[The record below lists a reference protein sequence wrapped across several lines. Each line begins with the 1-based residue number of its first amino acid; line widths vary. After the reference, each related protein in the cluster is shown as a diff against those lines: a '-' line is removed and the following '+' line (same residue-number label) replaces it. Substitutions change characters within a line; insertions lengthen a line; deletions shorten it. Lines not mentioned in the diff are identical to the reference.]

1 MTYKD
6 KAIIEKIMWLSTIGF
21 QYKHTHRQVQA
32 TVPKELVEVAVF
44 HVLKHHN
51 KGIALHT
58 HAVERDDV
66 FMLQI
71 GQQLSLTMEVL
82 PGILTGLF
90 QSLKTQN
97 VYKYTEYTDNLKFSM
112 PTSTLNSTAN
122 LDSH

>member
-1 MTYKD
+1 
-6 KAIIEKIMWLSTIGF
+6 MWLSTIGF
-21 QYKHTHRQVQA
+21 QYKHTYRQVQA

-44 HVLKHHN
+44 HVLKHHD
-51 KGIALHT
+51 KGIALNT
-58 HAVERDDV
+58 HAVECDNV

-71 GQQLSLTMEVL
+71 GQQLRLTMEVL

-90 QSLKTQN
+90 QSLKTQKM
-97 VYKYTEYTDNLKFSM
+97 YKYTEYTDNLKFIM

>member
-6 KAIIEKIMWLSTIGF
+6 KAIIEKMWLSTIGF
-21 QYKHTHRQVQA
+21 QYKHTHRHVQA

-58 HAVERDDV
+58 HAIERDDV

-82 PGILTGLF
+82 PGIITGLF

-97 VYKYTEYTDNLKFSM
+97 VYRYTKYTDNLKFGM